1 MNPFQVL
8 STRVGSDGWMDMNV
22 LTPYGVVSIEF
33 HIDDES
39 IPAFNVSDCL
49 PLDRNVRPKN
59 GDIPYK
65 KLITSLL
72 ALAEILAGRDCW
84 GKVEPFELVYKN
96 NFGDKYFRIIAN

>member
-33 HIDDES
+33 HMDDES
-39 IPAFNVSDCL
+39 VPAFNVSECL
-49 PLDRNVRPKN
+49 RFDQNVRPEN
-59 GDIPYK
+59 RDIPNK
-65 KLITSLL
+65 KLIKSLL

-84 GKVEPFELVYKN
+84 GQVEPFELVYQN
-96 NFGDKYFRIIAN
+96 NFNDRYFRIIAN